1 MGAATNI
8 GNIAQQRG
16 LSLKELSRSLGIPY
30 TTLYNAVKRDS
41 KMETSV
47 VLRAA
52 EILGTDYHEL
62 LSKDFSSNSNGRP
75 SKHAYAI
82 AAKIWANVNQYVAE
96 IEGHNGTVSEAQKTQ
111 KAIELAKKIDPSCG
125 VSSDEVIRAIKT
137 SGHRLASDSYE
148 GSSEC
153 EATVEEIAF
162 YLRMLNP
169 TGCLAVLHHVKE
181 LVRIPDYQW
190 PEQ

>member
-52 EILGTDYHEL
+52 EILGTDYH
-62 LSKDFSSNSNGRP
+62 
-75 SKHAYAI
+75 
-82 AAKIWANVNQYVAE
+82 
-96 IEGHNGTVSEAQKTQ
+96 
-111 KAIELAKKIDPSCG
+111 
-125 VSSDEVIRAIKT
+125 
-137 SGHRLASDSYE
+137 
-148 GSSEC
+148 
-153 EATVEEIAF
+153 
-162 YLRMLNP
+162 
-169 TGCLAVLHHVKE
+169 
-181 LVRIPDYQW
+181 
-190 PEQ
+190 

>member
-1 MGAATNI
+1 MGAAANI
-8 GNIAQQRG
+8 GKIAQWRG

-52 EILGTDYHEL
+52 EILGIDYHEL
-62 LSKDFSSNSNGRP
+62 LLKDFSSDSNGRP
-75 SKHAYAI
+75 SKHAHAI

-96 IEGHNGTVSEAQKTQ
+96 IESYNGTVSEAQKTQ

-125 VSSDEVIRAIKT
+125 VSSDEVIRVIKT
-137 SGHRLASDSYE
+137 SGHRLASDCHE
-148 GSSEC
+148 GSAEC

-162 YLRMLNP
+162 YLGMLNP

-181 LVRIPDYQW
+181 LIRIPDYRW
-190 PEQ
+190 PD